1 MAKSFH
7 SKLRD
12 ALDHDHLSEGRLSTA
27 DHYKLKRALR
37 EATMRGREFTTAEEL
52 AQFIATGRRF
62 Q

>member
-12 ALDHDHLSEGRLSTA
+12 ALDDAHCGEGRLSTA
-27 DHYKLKRALR
+27 EHYRIKRALR
-37 EATMRGREFTTAEEL
+37 EATMKGRQFQTAEEL
-52 AQFIATGRRF
+52 AEFIATGRRF